1 MVLEWSDAETYFV
14 GIDRCAGSGFGWADF
29 GNPAEPEAGAYHWCW
44 PGLAGLS
51 AAREL
56 VAQGHVVTV
65 LEARDRIGGRIW
77 TSTRW
82 ADMPLDLGATW
93 IHGVEG
99 NPLTA
104 LAEAI
109 QAERLATF
117 YANSI
122 TYNTAGEPLSEAEE
136 AILEGLRDRLEQ
148 SLEQAQGRDDDTS
161 IRQVA
166 DRLLALLGSSPETRR
181 YLEFILSGDLEQEYA
196 GSAEMLSTHWY
207 DAAES
212 FPGDDT
218 LFTAGFQTI
227 TEHLASGLSI
237 ELEQVVQAVH
247 WGESPIR
254 VVTDR
259 AAFTADQVLVTLP
272 LGVLQSGTV
281 RFEPELPT
289 AKQAAI
295 NTLGMGLLNKCYLRF
310 AEAFWPTDVD
320 WMEYIPAVPGA
331 WTEWVSF
338 TRVANQPILLG
349 FNAAD
354 RGREIES
361 WSDAQIVESAMQTLR
376 MIYGPSIP
384 DPLDYQITRWASDPF
399 ALGSYSFNPV
409 GTRANSR
416 QVLAQ
421 SVGKR
426 LYFAGEA
433 TEPDYFSTA
442 HGAYL
447 SGLRAAQEML
457 L

>member
-1 MVLEWSDAETYFV
+1 MQRRTLLGLIGALALGSVGRISATQPNPKQVL
-14 GIDRCAGSGFGWADF
+14 II
-29 GNPAEPEAGAYHWCW
+29 GA
-44 PGLAGLS
+44 GLAGLT

-56 VAQGHVVTV
+56 VAQGNAVTV

-82 ADMPLDLGATW
+82 TDMPLDLGATW

-104 LAEAI
+104 LAETI
-109 QAERLATF
+109 QADRLATS

-122 TYNTAGEPLSEAEE
+122 TYNTTGKPVSEDEE
-136 AILEGLRDRLEQ
+136 AMLDRLRDRLEQ
-148 SLEQAQGRDDDTS
+148 SLEQAQGRDDDAS

-166 DRLLALLGSSPETRR
+166 DRLLARLDSSPETRR

-196 GSAEMLSTHWY
+196 GSAALLSAHWY

-218 LFTAGFQTI
+218 LFAAGFQTI
-227 TEHLASGLSI
+227 TEYLASGLSI
-237 ELEQVVQAVH
+237 ELEQVVQAVY
-247 WGESPIR
+247 WDEFPIR
-254 VVTDR
+254 VVTNR

-272 LGVLQSGTV
+272 LGVLQSGSV

-289 AKQAAI
+289 AKQTAI
-295 NTLGMGLLNKCYLRF
+295 NTLGMGVLNKCYLRF

-320 WMEYIPAVPGA
+320 WMEYIPAVPGV

-376 MIYGPSIP
+376 TIYGPDIP
-384 DPLDYQITRWASDPF
+384 DPVDYQITRWASDPF

-421 SVGKR
+421 PVGKR

>member
-1 MVLEWSDAETYFV
+1 MQRRTLLGLIGVLALGSV
-14 GIDRCAGSGFGWADF
+14 GRISATQS
-29 GNPAEPEAGAYHWCW
+29 NPKQVLIIGA
-44 PGLAGLS
+44 GLAGLT

-56 VAQGHVVTV
+56 VAQGHAVTV

-104 LAEAI
+104 LAETI
-109 QAERLATF
+109 QADRLATS

-122 TYNTAGEPLSEAEE
+122 TYNTTGKPVSEDEE
-136 AILEGLRDRLEQ
+136 AILDRLRDRLEQ
-148 SLEQAQGRDDDTS
+148 SLEQAQGRDDDAS

-166 DRLLALLGSSPETRR
+166 DRLLARLDSSPETRR

-196 GSAEMLSTHWY
+196 GSAALLSAHWY

-218 LFTAGFQTI
+218 LFAAGFQTI

-237 ELEQVVQAVH
+237 ELEQVVQAVY
-247 WGESPIR
+247 WDEFPIR

-272 LGVLQSGTV
+272 LGVLQSGSV

-289 AKQAAI
+289 AKQTAI
-295 NTLGMGLLNKCYLRF
+295 NTLGMGVLNKCYLRF

-338 TRVANQPILLG
+338 MRVANQPILLG

-376 MIYGPSIP
+376 TIYGPDIP
-384 DPLDYQITRWASDPF
+384 DPVDYQITRWASDPF

-421 SVGKR
+421 PVGKR